1 VKYFSRDETE
11 FGAFGDQPSRFGAT
25 VAPRQAFAAPAF
37 TLPFVSSSSL
47 VARAATPATALAKAF
62 TTPAAVAA
70 PAVLPSAMKAGG
82 TDARTLDFETGQT
95 TLAPS
100 TAAAPAAVPLTAAQ
114 KAARGAAIVNARDTA
129 TRNLNMLGL
138 DQKAGTG
145 DSYAEQYAAYIKDAT
160 AQSNRE
166 AAAMVA
172 ADKNQGAWNFKG
184 LDFGLLPA
192 AAKVVVPLI
201 ATAATG
207 GLAAPS
213 LAPALKGLSSAVS
226 SAKGTVATGDIKGSV
241 SLIKQADGL
250 ITKAQAGVKDAKS
263 TIDATINAAL
273 AGYKDAQT
281 GATAL
286 LATDAAR
293 VAAGTPDGV
302 PLHATAIG
310 TAATSILP
318 RQGFTGSAF
327 PSVVQPAVVARSV
340 PLAPL
345 AKGIAPDDTSIA
357 ALQRYTRAA
366 LSTDPK
372 YLVLDSGQVL
382 ANELA
387 KQVVPG
393 WLVRFDGAVLRQ

>member
-1 VKYFSRDETE
+1 MKYFSRDETE
-11 FGAFGDQPSRFGAT
+11 FGAFGDQPSRFGAA
-25 VAPRQAFAAPAF
+25 VAPRASAF
-37 TLPFVSSSSL
+37 TLPAVSSTSL
-47 VARAATPATALAKAF
+47 LSRGAAPSTLARAFVA
-62 TTPAAVAA
+62 PAAAA
-70 PAVLPSAMKAGG
+70 PAAVLPSAMKAGG
-82 TDARTLDFETGQT
+82 TDARSLDFTTGQT
-95 TLAPS
+95 TLATS
-100 TAAAPAAVPLTAAQ
+100 TAAAPAAAPLTAAQ
-114 KAARGAAIVNARDTA
+114 TVNRNATLLAARDTT
-129 TRNLNMLGL
+129 TRNINNLGL

-145 DSYAEQYAAYIKDAT
+145 DSYAEQYASYIRDAT

-166 AAAMVA
+166 ARAMVA

-192 AAKVVVPLI
+192 AAKVVVPLV

-213 LAPALKGLSSAVS
+213 LAPALKGLSSAAS
-226 SAKGTVATGDIKGSV
+226 SVKGTVATADIKGSV
-241 SLIKQADGL
+241 NLVKQADAL
-250 ITKAQAGVKDAKS
+250 ITRAQAGVADAKS
-263 TIDATINAAL
+263 TIEATINAAL

-327 PSVVQPAVVARSV
+327 PSVAQPATIARAV

-345 AKGIAPDDTSIA
+345 AKSVAADDTNLA
-357 ALQRYTRAA
+357 ALQRYTRSAQPM
-366 LSTDPK
+366 DPK

-387 KQVVPG
+387 RQVVPG